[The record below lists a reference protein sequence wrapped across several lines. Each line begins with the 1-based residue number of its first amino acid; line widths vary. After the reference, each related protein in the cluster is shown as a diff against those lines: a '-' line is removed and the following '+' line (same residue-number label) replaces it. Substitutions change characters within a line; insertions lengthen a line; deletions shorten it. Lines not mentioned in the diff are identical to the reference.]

1 MDVQSLLNRI
11 SFLED
16 EVHRCYAEIEDYEV
30 KTKEFETKIAGL
42 EKMLN
47 EQGGKA
53 ADYEEVF
60 NEFVKQLSEIKH
72 EGREE

>member
-42 EKMLN
+42 EKLLN
-47 EQGGKA
+47 RKRAEIA
-53 ADYEEVF
+53 YYEEGF
-60 NEFVKQLSEIKH
+60 SEIVKRL
-72 EGREE
+72 EKKRV

>member
-1 MDVQSLLNRI
+1 MNTQELLNRN

-30 KTKEFETKIAGL
+30 KIKEFEAKIAGL

-47 EQGGKA
+47 EQRVII
-53 ADYEEVF
+53 ADYEKLF
-60 NEFVKQLSEIKH
+60 DEI
-72 EGREE
+72 EERLEEKYGNK

>member
-1 MDVQSLLNRI
+1 MDVQEILNGI

-42 EKMLN
+42 ERLLN
-47 EQGGKA
+47 RQCVII
-53 ADYEEVF
+53 ADYEEMFDKIV
-60 NEFVKQLSEIKH
+60 ERLK
-72 EGREE
+72 R

>member
-1 MDVQSLLNRI
+1 MDVQEILNRN

-42 EKMLN
+42 EKLLN
-47 EQGGKA
+47 RQCVII
-53 ADYEEVF
+53 ADYEEMF
-60 NEFVKQLSEIKH
+60 DKIMERLEKKR
-72 EGREE
+72 G

>member
-1 MDVQSLLNRI
+1 MDVQSLLDRI

-16 EVHRCYAEIEDYEV
+16 EVHRCYAEIEDY
-30 KTKEFETKIAGL
+30 EFETKIAGL

-72 EGREE
+72 KGREE